1 MLVFAAMIPSK
12 CHAKDTH
19 QFQSFRMKISDNVLS
34 DSKSKVSGRI
44 FVGHASAELLFHSK
58 SRDAVLNI
66 RAGGKAKEVKSK
78 KHAADIITT
87 SEEFIFPNVPIFH
100 KEFRQFILTSFLMF
114 FFIIIFTMTRDT
126 KDSLVVSNCGAEAIP
141 FLKLYGV
148 MPAATLFFVGYSKL
162 SNVLSKK
169 ALFYATLY
177 PFFIFYVAFAFIL
190 FPTRNKI
197 HPTSLLASN
206 TSAIPLIN
214 LLRYWSFSLYFI
226 VTELYAGAGIPLLFW
241 QFANDVTSLQQA
253 KRFYPLFAVIGN
265 LAPIFSGKIMT
276 FILSRYVD
284 CCFPCSN
291 LHKSTENSPIIRAQ
305 AEIE

>member
-12 CHAKDTH
+12 CHAKDTR
-19 QFQSFRMKISDNVLS
+19 QFQSSRMKISDNVLN
-34 DSKSKVSGRI
+34 DSKSKQNGRI

-87 SEEFIFPNVPIFH
+87 SEQLILPNVPIFR

-148 MPAATLFFVGYSKL
+148 MPAATLFLVGYSKL

-197 HPTSLLASN
+197 HPTSFLASN
-206 TSAIPLIN
+206 TRAIPLIN

-226 VTELYAGAGIPLLFW
+226 VTELYAGAGVPLLFW

-276 FILSRYVD
+276 FVISRYVD

-291 LHKSTENSPIIRAQ
+291 LHSRLKILQ
-305 AEIE
+305 